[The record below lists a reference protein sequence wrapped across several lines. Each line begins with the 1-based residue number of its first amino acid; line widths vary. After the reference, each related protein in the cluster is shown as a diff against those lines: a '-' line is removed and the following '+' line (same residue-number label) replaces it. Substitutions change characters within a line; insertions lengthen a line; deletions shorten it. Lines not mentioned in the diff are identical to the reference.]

1 MKNRPRIRR
10 GLLLAI
16 CLAPLAGCGGSTVPS
31 VPSGA
36 SAAASAKDDPDVY
49 RPPEKPKP
57 AAAPAPA
64 PSTGNSPSQAVSSDP
79 DVYVPERAVVRP
91 APVAKKAPGN
101 GASAKAPPAGSGENS
116 PGFDPDS
123 FNPEND
129 RLSLAF
135 GNSAVAKQDGRYSP
149 ALSLE
154 DRLKLYQNDRTPIA
168 VQAALEKQFAAES
181 REAILA
187 IVFDSPSAE
196 HPPNS
201 EGIAGVG
208 SRLWSDPFIRL
219 LDLNHQALATLGQ
232 RPAAIALA
240 ALTPNAEMRA
250 DLRRTLSRHWPEGP
264 KSIRGPAA
272 SEGLLAEPGFL
283 AVLKPLIREN
293 RSRATAKSHTSK
305 KVRIDA
311 PAAFDDEARK
321 PTSDSDWNSFL
332 EELVR
337 DFCRRSHAASLA
349 RSAAVYR
356 SGGDSPADN
365 HLPTPSFPLLP
376 GCETA
381 AAHHFEW
388 RGKENSPLPRGT
400 DHFLSVDYRRF
411 EKRAKAGTV
420 AAFYRRQ
427 IDACVEHSLADGI
440 WLDGFSERK
449 DSDRARSIDVLITWP
464 KSGGVAKAA
473 AEERELTV
481 EVFCVETKK
490 TND

>member
-1 MKNRPRIRR
+1 
-10 GLLLAI
+10 LLLAL

-36 SAAASAKDDPDVY
+36 SASASAKDDPDVY

-64 PSTGNSPSQAVSSDP
+64 PSMGNSLAQSAPSDSDM
-79 DVYVPERAVVRP
+79 YVPERSGVRP
-91 APVAKKAPGN
+91 APVVKKAPGD
-101 GASAKAPPAGSGENS
+101 GASAKAPSASPAGSGGNS

-129 RLSLAF
+129 RLSLAS
-135 GNSAVAKQDGRYSP
+135 GNSAAAIQDGRYSS

-168 VQAALEKQFAAES
+168 VQTALEKGFAAES

-219 LDLNHQALATLGQ
+219 LDLKHQALTTLGQ
-232 RPAAIALA
+232 RPTAIALA

-250 DLRRTLSRHWPEGP
+250 DLRRTLARHWPEGP

-272 SEGLLAEPGFL
+272 SECLLAEPGFL
-283 AVLKPLIREN
+283 AVVKPLIREN
-293 RSRATAKSHTSK
+293 RSRATAKAHTSK

-311 PAAFDDEARK
+311 PAAFDEEIRK
-321 PTSDSDWNSFL
+321 PASDSDWNAFL
-332 EELVR
+332 EQLVR

-356 SGGDSPADN
+356 SGGDLPADN

-376 GCETA
+376 SCETA

-388 RGKENSPLPRGT
+388 RGEGASPLPRGT

-427 IDACVEHSLADGI
+427 IDSCVEHTLADGL